1 MDLLTCST
9 TDTDI
14 LWAHLGLR
22 LLINAFNYKNIIDLC
37 HRDLYCDLSLNTV
50 EISYTRPHVRLIGN
64 TRKC

>member
-1 MDLLTCST
+1 MDLLTCSA

-14 LWAHLGLR
+14 LWALR

-37 HRDLYCDLSLNTV
+37 HRGLYCDLSQNTV
-50 EISYTRPHVRLIGN
+50 EISYRRPRVRLTGN

>member
-1 MDLLTCST
+1 MDLLTCSA

-14 LWAHLGLR
+14 LWALR

-37 HRDLYCDLSLNTV
+37 HRDLYCDLSQNTV
-50 EISYTRPHVRLIGN
+50 EISYTRPRVRLTGN